1 MAKAKEEVRV
11 RKSGYDTRTASE
23 FLVRS
28 NRIFHIDNVD
38 KTIKAEFECC
48 ECQAKAIAG

>member
-1 MAKAKEEVRV
+1 MSATIAIAKDILT
-11 RKSGYDTRTASE
+11 G
-23 FLVRS
+23 
-28 NRIFHIDNVD
+28 RIFHIDNVD